1 MDIDGVQVDR
11 NSVLRKEF
19 RDSLERCEVIVS
31 EEMPM
36 EFKLNKNTEV
46 VIVNFYYGYWNKHG
60 IPQH

>member
-19 RDSLERCEVIVS
+19 RDSLEKCEVIVS

-36 EFKLNKNTEV
+36 ELKFNKNTEV
-46 VIVNFYYGYWNKHG
+46 VMVSFHYG
-60 IPQH
+60 